1 MGGFVYIMA
10 HRRRGATYIG
20 VTNNLVRRVYEHR
33 NSKGGGHTRSYN
45 IGRLVWFEE
54 HADIRD
60 AIHMEKRLKK
70 WEQAWK
76 FELIENANP
85 HWDDLWEEVAV
96 SF

>member
-33 NSKGGGHTRSYN
+33 NGKGGHTRSYN
-45 IGRLVWFEE
+45 ISRLVWFEE

-85 HWDDLWEEVAV
+85 HWDDL
-96 SF
+96 

>member
-45 IGRLVWFEE
+45 IGRLVWFE
-54 HADIRD
+54 
-60 AIHMEKRLKK
+60 
-70 WEQAWK
+70 
-76 FELIENANP
+76 
-85 HWDDLWEEVAV
+85 
-96 SF
+96 

>member
-10 HRRRGATYIG
+10 HRRRGTTYIG

-76 FELIENANP
+76 FDLIENANP
-85 HWDDLWEEVAV
+85 HWDDLWEEVAG

>member
-33 NSKGGGHTRSYN
+33 NSKGGGHTRSYG

-85 HWDDLWEEVAV
+85 HWDDLWEEVAGP
-96 SF
+96 F